1 MDINS
6 IIESGGIIT
15 PNPHYNKSTKKTQ
28 PKFITVSDLDG
39 MSNGNA
45 DAMAGISFDAMKDGL
60 QGQLGEVK
68 DYKKYIDYGIVPTG
82 NESTESLDKQLAEA
96 QGAMTKIGNSL
107 AQTVVSE
114 LALGTLKA
122 ITDVFGIMGQMIFQS
137 NGDYSNP
144 ASAKLEEWQEQFRAY
159 APIYADPDKTIA
171 NGGLADI
178 GWWASNAPSII
189 SSLTLLVPGAGVTK
203 GLSLISKGLKISSF
217 TRKAVQAGSK
227 ALARATKSPSVY
239 RALNR
244 TTTVNAANRFLEN
257 GITAV
262 TMRGIENYQ
271 EARQVY
277 NDSYAQIANTIN
289 EMSDEKYNKLITE
302 NSKLLEERKVD
313 TTNRNEVSK
322 ALAKASADATF
333 KIDWFNVGWDVLQL
347 YSLKNMWKNIKN
359 APGSSAAIRK
369 AHRNSMRYAGL
380 SKEEIAEIEKLR
392 SRGDRFREWFG
403 DKLYGTRL
411 AIASEASEGAE
422 EALNYIAQE
431 EGMTYANVLLGKE
444 KGDKDYGAWKNL
456 FTGFDGRLR
465 SYVSAPQ
472 LWDSAFWGVL
482 GGVVFQGAGSQFAKL
497 RNKVIR
503 DKDIQ
508 KDEREDSKWYQLDE
522 LPENKRRIKDI
533 ENRQITVN
541 DYIAK
546 LKRIKDGEDIY
557 KSTKNNKVKFTDD
570 VEQKAAVDRLTN
582 EFIQKLTINAAHNGN
597 LDLLK
602 EWMANDDVRKAMVKA
617 GIFDAENESDRD
629 AASKK
634 FVEDCLQRM
643 NNIEEMYDNELMAL
657 ADAATML
664 DRKAS
669 WGSNVPMEYLQI
681 IASDNIARR
690 MAVGS
695 IRNDITTIE
704 ERIAQLEEQ
713 FKDKLDSNIN
723 HRANVR
729 FAVLTNILA
738 DLRIQRRNILKDKT
752 KSLSNQIALD
762 NIDKRIKAVEDKLSD
777 AELILANVYSIAAHY
792 DENGKMLFQGDKT
805 LDSEAAI
812 YQQAMTTLG
821 NGTPGAISKFT
832 SLAHIGLSERS
843 RKLVDDAIIG
853 QYEKLLHDS
862 DVTYKD
868 LDDISPTLNGLYRNV
883 EAQEVQ
889 IGYLNNATVRTRE
902 ELSKELSH
910 LHNSMSEARRK
921 AINRAGGIIKSLYMK
936 HGDVVKDYIRNRYN
950 LSNTTGFN
958 QAGMTNS
965 EIRELQDAL
974 DILNLS
980 KSYNKDLFSSLD
992 NSFALWDDEKAAME
1006 KEESE
1011 SSPTPQNQPTPSP
1024 NPDPNNPPQQPSPQ
1038 PTPTPTQ
1045 PQSQQAGQT
1054 GFQRQNGKV
1063 RIKPNIDGG
1072 FDIETGI
1079 PDNEVGYN
1087 YYINEAGEIK
1097 LEWPVNGIVPG
1108 DIRSNTALYEGYDR
1122 AIDKPENVDMSLT
1135 THPILAPDAN
1145 GRYQVKELGWLV
1157 YKSQSNP
1164 STGEGATPTPAQQ
1177 PSPSLAPTPAPT
1189 PTQPAS
1195 QPEPAPAAK
1204 PAQTAEEREEVLYGR
1219 NSATDSFSSAV
1230 KSVMT
1235 AYKADK
1241 SIDIDSLA
1249 VGIVEEQ
1256 VASGV
1261 DRTVA
1266 QEQVSRA
1273 IRIVKQTIEK
1283 RNDAHGKMQSR
1294 IAETIA
1300 AQSSIVEN
1308 KFTSPNAANYKA
1320 SVKALI
1326 DQYAVTFGIP
1336 ERNGKLYVNLEDL
1349 LRFCNK
1355 IEADEAIASI
1365 MYNTLKEY
1373 LKTDEARQRFITTDE
1388 NIDNNK
1394 FLENV
1399 AKSEETRSAERL
1411 ESYVSTVRVDIT
1423 SIPNEAKTQEE
1434 RDLFYQAIDE
1444 LGKDEEL
1451 TIDKIGGR
1459 IVLRDK
1465 KGRAVGSLAIPRVN
1479 VDTGGLETTVEG
1491 WIYDVTKHN
1500 DDRIDSK
1507 LRDMFVRWLE
1517 EETDSTKELNNI
1529 LYEYAYE
1536 NPSDERK
1543 AELLEAFAKNV
1554 EIVKAKENGF
1564 VDKNATDALL
1574 INHLAKLWRYTTHS
1588 VGLNRES
1595 HNIDIEGSV
1604 NEFFQKGY
1612 DSFVNSLMLSKK
1624 PGAFTVTTAQI
1635 TEGERIKAT
1644 NDSRNEK
1651 EYIPADKAI
1660 AGGVNPEIHKIGIGS
1675 PSSRN
1680 TIITSGLGNQ
1690 VYKNAAAYAIS
1701 VTIPTRSGYNEY
1713 VGAAIANVN
1722 DGYISDEAKEIVNEV
1737 QKELY
1742 RRIDYYVKHPSA
1754 EAFADIE
1761 NFLLSVFDTKSNS
1774 NLLYGLR
1781 IIRTGKGNNRVIGV
1795 YDDNNNGITIYKN
1808 NGNYTANRIVSSS
1821 GKYELNV
1828 EGYRSKTISI
1838 SDKDAMMDAIKN
1850 AFELVRFN
1858 VKPEYVEADNV
1869 STMPLRGLASRHNGK
1884 FIIKVGDKTWTYNSF
1899 NEFILNNN
1907 LVRLNT
1913 KPNAEGTSNF
1923 NRKSTGSQRKNQ
1935 TLRVA
1940 INEKTTSPVKG
1951 NQPTQQVQPAIPTTR
1966 PLNERLVTALN
1977 STEED
1982 KASAIFRELLGI
1994 TPFFIEEN
2002 LKALQNLNL
2011 LPKNIIFDKNF
2022 QNRKDANGNTYED
2035 INAEI
2040 YPTSGQ
2046 VTIGPRLIEMFES
2059 DPEQALR
2066 KLIHEQLH
2074 YHLHRHKGFIRN
2086 AKTIFDEFKA
2096 AVNNNIPELAKFN
2109 QERLRLYFFD
2119 NIANN
2124 EEALEEFLVESLTS
2138 RELADVL
2145 NTIPAKVKGKGGTNL
2160 IKQLLD
2166 LFKKIFNWSV
2176 TKGSL
2181 YEKEYYTVVENLAKS
2196 KEAKTAK
2203 KKTTKKKPTN
2213 ELQTTLNFDEEQ
2225 NDNKPNEQPVE
2236 TPATKPIEQPTE
2248 TPTEQEEAKL
2258 KRPTIRDRQQR
2269 FKGFKRSSITEESS
2283 NYTEEMQAIKGKA
2296 IADGTFMKAPNG
2308 NPTNLNERQWLQ
2320 VRTKNFMNWFGDWIN
2335 DKENASKV
2343 VDENG
2348 EPLIVYHGSPISDFN
2363 IFKKSEIDSGYYF
2376 TSDKEYADSYG
2387 NTRGFFLNIKNM
2399 KDISVTYK
2407 KHSKTLW
2414 NGKSFEISEPYYNGR
2429 FISLYEEAELE
2440 LNHKNVNR
2448 DAEYLKSKG
2457 FDGIKGN
2464 DSFNEELNSASNGT
2478 EYVVFNPNQIKSATS
2493 NDGSFSTTN
2502 DDIRHSSRTELFRNA
2517 PSVMA
2522 MSERLPLAIQP
2533 QFDALVAQGA
2543 IETSCR

>member
-6 IIESGGIIT
+6 IIESGGIIA

-28 PKFITVSDLDG
+28 PKFITVSDLDD

-114 LALGTLKA
+114 LALGTAKA
-122 ITDVFGIMGQMIFQS
+122 ITDVFGAIGQMIFQS

-159 APIYADPDKTIA
+159 APIYTDPDKTIA
-171 NGGLADI
+171 NGGLVDW

-203 GLSLISKGLKISSF
+203 GLSLASKGLKISSF
-217 TRKAVQAGSK
+217 TRKAVQASSK

-277 NDSYAQIANTIN
+277 NDSYAQIANTVN
-289 EMSDEKYNKLITE
+289 EMSDEEYNKLITE

-359 APGSSAAIRK
+359 APGSSAAIRR
-369 AHRNSMRYAGL
+369 AHRDSMRYAGL

-392 SRGDRFREWFG
+392 SRGDRFKEWFG

-444 KGDKDYGAWKNL
+444 EGDKDYSAWKNL
-456 FTGFDGRLR
+456 FTGFDGRLG

-497 RNKVIR
+497 RNKVMR

-522 LPENKRRIKDI
+522 VPENKRRIKDI
-533 ENRQITVN
+533 ENRQIAVN
-541 DYIAK
+541 DYVAK

-557 KSTKNNKVKFTDD
+557 KSTKNNKVKFADA

-695 IRNDITTIE
+695 IRNDIATINERIKQIENVLIE
-704 ERIAQLEEQ
+704 E
-713 FKDKLDSNIN
+713 KKLDPNIN

-762 NIDKRIKAVEDKLSD
+762 DIDKRIKAIEDKLSD

-805 LDSEAAI
+805 LDSEVAI

-821 NGTPGAISKFT
+821 SGTPGTIGKFT
-832 SLAHIGLSERS
+832 FLAHLGLSERS

-868 LDDISPTLNGLYRNV
+868 LNKISPTLDGLYRNA

-921 AINRAGGIIKSLYMK
+921 AINKAGSIIKSLYMK

-974 DILNLS
+974 DVLNLS
-980 KSYNKDLFSSLD
+980 KSYNKDLFSALD
-992 NSFALWDDEKAAME
+992 NSFALWDDEKAAIE
-1006 KEESE
+1006 EEESE

-1024 NPDPNNPPQQPSPQ
+1024 NTDPNNPPQQPSPQ

-1045 PQSQQAGQT
+1045 SQSQQTEQT

-1079 PDNEVGYN
+1079 PDNEAGYN
-1087 YYINEAGEIK
+1087 YYINGAGEIK

-1135 THPILAPDAN
+1135 THPVLAPDAN
-1145 GRYQVKELGWLV
+1145 GRYQVKQLGWIV
-1157 YKSQSNP
+1157 YKSQYNP
-1164 STGEGATPTPAQQ
+1164 STGEGAIPTPSQQ
-1177 PSPSLAPTPAPT
+1177 PSPSPAPTPVPT
-1189 PTQPAS
+1189 PTQPTSQPTS
-1195 QPEPAPAAK
+1195 QPEPTPATK
-1204 PAQTAEEREEVLYGR
+1204 PTQTAEEREEVLYGH
-1219 NSATDSFSSAV
+1219 NSATDSFNAAI
-1230 KSVMT
+1230 KSIMS

-1256 VASGV
+1256 VASGI

-1283 RNDAHGKMQSR
+1283 RNDAHSKMQSR

-1320 SVKALI
+1320 CVKALI
-1326 DQYAVTFGIP
+1326 NQYAVTFGIP

-1355 IEADEAIASI
+1355 IEADETIASI

-1388 NIDNNK
+1388 NIDDNK

-1411 ESYVSTVRVDIT
+1411 ESYVSSVRVDIT

-1434 RDLFYQAIDE
+1434 KDLFYQAIDE

-1529 LYEYAYE
+1529 LYEYAYG

-1543 AELLEAFAKNV
+1543 AELLESFAKNV

-1564 VDKNATDALL
+1564 VAKDATDTNL
-1574 INHLAKLWRYTTHS
+1574 INHLAKLWRY
-1588 VGLNRES
+1588 VN
-1595 HNIDIEGSV
+1595 NSV
-1604 NEFFQKGY
+1604 NEDRNEHNIAIKGYINLFFQKGY

-1722 DGYISDEAKEIVNEV
+1722 DDYISKEAKEIINEI

-1742 RRIDYYVKHPSA
+1742 SRIEYYVNHPSA

-1795 YDDNNNGITIYKN
+1795 YDNNNNGITIYKN

-1821 GKYELNV
+1821 GKYELNA

-1884 FIIKVGDKTWTYNSF
+1884 FIIKVGGKTWTYNSF

-1951 NQPTQQVQPAIPTTR
+1951 NKQEQSTQPTTPAIPATR
-1966 PLNERLVTALN
+1966 PLNELLVTVLN
-1977 STEED
+1977 SIEED
-1982 KASAIFRELLGI
+1982 KANAIFRELLGI
-1994 TPFFIEEN
+1994 TPFFTEKN

-2040 YPTSGQ
+2040 DPVSGQ
-2046 VTIGPRLIEMFES
+2046 VTIGPRLIEMFET

-2096 AVNNNIPELAKFN
+2096 AVNNNIPELAGLDIEK
-2109 QERLRLYFFD
+2109 LKSYFFD
-2119 NIANN
+2119 DIANVEN
-2124 EEALEEFLVESLTS
+2124 FPKNADEKTKEKILKKAREEALEEFLIESLTS
-2138 RELADVL
+2138 YELAEAL
-2145 NTIPAKVKGKGGTNL
+2145 NAIPAEVKTKNKENL
-2160 IKQLLD
+2160 LQRILALMAE
-2166 LFKKIFNWSV
+2166 IFNWGI
-2176 TKGSL
+2176 TKNSL
-2181 YEKEYYTVVENLAKS
+2181 YEKEYYTVVESLAKS
-2196 KEAKTAK
+2196 KKDKTTE

-2225 NDNKPNEQPVE
+2225 NDNKPNEQSAE
-2236 TPATKPIEQPTE
+2236 TPAEKPVEQPTE
-2248 TPTEQEEAKL
+2248 TPTEQENVKP
-2258 KRPTIRDRQQR
+2258 KRETARDRRNR
-2269 FKGFKRSSITEESS
+2269 FKGFRDSSITEESS
-2283 NYTEEMQAIKGKA
+2283 
-2296 IADGTFMKAPNG
+2296 
-2308 NPTNLNERQWLQ
+2308 L
-2320 VRTKNFMNWFGDWIN
+2320 
-2335 DKENASKV
+2335 
-2343 VDENG
+2343 
-2348 EPLIVYHGSPISDFN
+2348 
-2363 IFKKSEIDSGYYF
+2363 
-2376 TSDKEYADSYG
+2376 
-2387 NTRGFFLNIKNM
+2387 
-2399 KDISVTYK
+2399 
-2407 KHSKTLW
+2407 
-2414 NGKSFEISEPYYNGR
+2414 
-2429 FISLYEEAELE
+2429 
-2440 LNHKNVNR
+2440 
-2448 DAEYLKSKG
+2448 
-2457 FDGIKGN
+2457 
-2464 DSFNEELNSASNGT
+2464 
-2478 EYVVFNPNQIKSATS
+2478 
-2493 NDGSFSTTN
+2493 TTN
-2502 DDIRHSSRTELFRNA
+2502 ADIKHSSRTELFSNA
-2517 PSVMA
+2517 PSVTA